1 MTLTRQSE
9 EQRRP
14 GTTTVSHDFRVLGK
28 SILQTRYLITF
39 GSNSIGGVADLEWEQ
54 NTRMAKIALLQITI
68 RHPK

>member
-1 MTLTRQSE
+1 
-9 EQRRP
+9 
-14 GTTTVSHDFRVLGK
+14 VSHDFRVLGK

-54 NTRMAKIALLQITI
+54 STRMAKIALLQITI